1 MGVIFQ
7 KDVII
12 VKIFD
17 GENAAV
23 VPYCKIA
30 TVKWELNAHNITT
43 LVIEAKHQ
51 LVIVNSPEFNWEI
64 RTPTR
69 QI

>member
-1 MGVIFQ
+1 MGVIFH

-23 VPYCKIA
+23 VPYSEIA

-43 LVIEAKHQ
+43 LVIKAIHQ
-51 LVIVNSPEFNWEI
+51 LVIVNSPEFNREI
-64 RTPTR
+64 RAPTR